1 MTTVKSSALFVVIFI
16 SGVILLVQFEFM
28 NRCLKEVKE
37 RIKTEVKEELQHEE
51 KVKKIQQQLE
61 QCTMRLSPLKGVN

>member
-1 MTTVKSSALFVVIFI
+1 MTTVKSGALFVVIFI

-61 QCTMRLSPLKGVN
+61 QWAKSIRGRKV

>member
-1 MTTVKSSALFVVIFI
+1 MTTVKSGALFVVIFI

-37 RIKTEVKEELQHEE
+37 RIKAEVKEELQHEE
-51 KVKKIQQQLE
+51 KVKKIQHQLE
-61 QCTMRLSPLKGVN
+61 QWAKSIRGKKV

>member
-61 QCTMRLSPLKGVN
+61 QWAKSIRGRKV

>member
-1 MTTVKSSALFVVIFI
+1 MTVKSSALFVVIFI

-51 KVKKIQQQLE
+51 KVKKIQHQLE
-61 QCTMRLSPLKGVN
+61 QWAKSIRGRKV

>member
-1 MTTVKSSALFVVIFI
+1 MTVKSSALFVVIFI

-61 QCTMRLSPLKGVN
+61 QWAKSIRGKKV